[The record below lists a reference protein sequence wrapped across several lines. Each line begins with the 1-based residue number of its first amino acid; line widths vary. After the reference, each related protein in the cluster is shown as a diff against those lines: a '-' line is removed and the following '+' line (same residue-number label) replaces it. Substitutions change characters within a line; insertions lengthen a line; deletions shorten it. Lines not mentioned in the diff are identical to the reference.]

1 MRKEREKEMKGCKNI
16 LFLVYWRRIDDDDDE
31 LENEREKDKC
41 VVNQILLFSCTREWM
56 ITPVVFLLLCTE
68 RERERERERVE
79 VEL

>member
-1 MRKEREKEMKGCKNI
+1 MKGCKSI
-16 LFLVYWRRIDDDDDE
+16 LFLVYWRRIDDDDE

-68 RERERERERVE
+68 RERERVE